1 MTDAR
6 RQLPS
11 IERLLSDPGIAPLLR
26 RVPRD
31 DVVRAAREAVAAARK
46 SRDQGERDWAA
57 EVADR
62 LATRER
68 TGLRPVINATGVVLH
83 TNLGRAPLAGAALEA
98 MRDIGRG
105 YSNLEYDLDAGIRG
119 HRTDHV
125 RSLAASLTGAEDA
138 LVVNNAAGALV
149 LALSAVGGSGGVA
162 ISRGELIEIGGS
174 FRIPDILRA
183 SGARLMEIGTTN
195 RTHLSDYR
203 AAIEDGASCILVVHR
218 SNFVQTGY
226 VHVPEPAE
234 VAQLAQEHGIPC
246 IHDLGS
252 GLLMELQG
260 TPLAAEPTLRQAV
273 EAGADLVI
281 SSGDKLLGGP
291 QAGLMV
297 GKAETVAVCRSHPM
311 ARALRSDKFTLAA
324 LEATLRLYQEP
335 DRARSEIPVL
345 AMLTASASEIEE
357 RARRLHA
364 MLPAIVGPRVEP
376 GESAVGGGSAPA
388 VTLPTTLVT
397 LEPGE
402 LGVQGMLLR
411 LRLGNPP
418 LVARAE
424 GNRVALDLRTID
436 DNELEPAAR
445 AIAAAGVDPL
455 AAVDDFFRGQ

>member
-6 RQLPS
+6 RHLPS
-11 IERLLSDPGIAPLLR
+11 IERLLSDPGIAPLLQR
-26 RVPRD
+26 APREE
-31 DVVRAAREAVAAARK
+31 VVRAAREAVAAARK
-46 SRDQGERDWAA
+46 SRDQGERNWAA

-62 LATRER
+62 LATHGRS
-68 TGLRPVINATGVVLH
+68 GLRPVINATGVVLH
-83 TNLGRAPLAGAALEA
+83 TNLGRAPLAEAALDA
-98 MRDIGRG
+98 MREIGRG

-149 LALSAVGGSGGVA
+149 LALAAVGGSGGVA

-195 RTHLSDYR
+195 RTHLPDYR
-203 AAIEDGASCILVVHR
+203 AALEAGASCILVVHR

-226 VHVPEPAE
+226 VHAPEPAE
-234 VAQLAQEHGIPC
+234 VAQLAHEHGIPC

-252 GLLMELQG
+252 GLLVELEG

-273 EAGADLVI
+273 AAGADLVI
-281 SSGDKLLGGP
+281 ASGDKLLGGP

-297 GKAETVAVCRSHPM
+297 GKAEIVTVCRSHPM
-311 ARALRSDKFTLAA
+311 ARALRSDKFSLAA
-324 LEATLRLYQEP
+324 FEATLRLYQEP

-345 AMLTASASEIEE
+345 AMLNASRLEIEE

-364 MLPAIVGPRVEP
+364 MLPASLAPMIEEGQ
-376 GESAVGGGSAPA
+376 SAIGGGSAPA

-402 LGVQGMLLR
+402 LGIQGLLLR

-418 LVARAE
+418 VVARTE
-424 GNRVALDLRTID
+424 GSKVALDLRTVRD
-436 DNELEPAAR
+436 VEVEQASR

-455 AAVDDFFRGQ
+455 AAPDDLF

>member
-1 MTDAR
+1 
-6 RQLPS
+6 
-11 IERLLSDPGIAPLLR
+11 
-26 RVPRD
+26 
-31 DVVRAAREAVAAARK
+31 
-46 SRDQGERDWAA
+46 
-57 EVADR
+57 
-62 LATRER
+62 
-68 TGLRPVINATGVVLH
+68 VVLH
-83 TNLGRAPLAGAALEA
+83 TNLGRAPLAEAALEA
-98 MRDIGRG
+98 MREIGRG

-119 HRTDHV
+119 HRTDHL
-125 RSLAASLTGAEDA
+125 RFLAAGLTGAEDA

-149 LALSAVGGSGGVA
+149 LALAAVGGTGAVA

-203 AAIEDGASCILVVHR
+203 AAIDAGASCVLVVHR

-226 VHVPEPAE
+226 VHAPDPAE
-234 VAQLAQEHGIPC
+234 IAQLAQEHGNPC

-252 GLLMELQG
+252 GLLAELDG
-260 TPLAAEPTLRQAV
+260 TLLAGEPTLRQAV
-273 EAGADLVI
+273 AAGADIVI

-297 GKAETVAVCRSHPM
+297 GKAEALAVCRSHPM

-335 DRARSEIPVL
+335 ERARREIPVV
-345 AMLTASASEIEE
+345 AMLTASPSEIEE
-357 RARRLHA
+357 RAQRLHA
-364 MLPAIVGPRVEP
+364 LVPARLGARIEP
-376 GESAVGGGSAPA
+376 GQSAVGGGSAPA

-411 LRLGNPP
+411 LRLGEPP
-418 LVARAE
+418 VVARAE
-424 GNRVALDLRTID
+424 GNRVALDPRTMRD
-436 DNELEPAAR
+436 DEVDLAAR
-445 AIAAAGVDPL
+445 SIAAAGVDPV
-455 AAVDDFFRGQ
+455 AQADDLFQGTASGAG